1 MFNLVARMTHEVALE
16 KMKAYCAYQE
26 RCQQEV
32 RQKLAKLGV
41 YYDDADLVIIDLITQ
56 NFLDEVRYAQA
67 YASGKFNIKKWGR
80 NKIKQNLKMKGISQ
94 KCIEIGLK
102 EINEE
107 DYFNTLDQLVLKL
120 QDKYSDLDEFKR
132 KGKIAQFL
140 SQKGYEKELIWNILT
155 P

>member
-1 MFNLVARMTHEVALE
+1 MFNLVDRMTHEVALE

-41 YYDDADLVIIDLITQ
+41 YYDAADLVIIDLITQ

-120 QDKYSDLDEFKR
+120 QDKYSHLDEFKR